1 MAIDVYKPGNKIRY
15 LHYGAVMRG
24 EVVCQARDTQLV
36 IIRLDGPLAGSQ
48 TWIHVNSVL
57 FGD

>member
-1 MAIDVYKPGNKIRY
+1 MPIIVYTPGNKVRY

-24 EVVCQARDTQLV
+24 EIVRQARDTQLV
-36 IIRLDGPLAGSQ
+36 IVRLDGPLAGSQ

-57 FGD
+57 HGD